1 MLKNIFSQINMAQRV
16 AQIISD
22 YLEQAALER
31 RYSEHSLRGYRHDLL
46 EFQTYL
52 EEQGV
57 GDPEKIEVN
66 LIRAYLSRLLRK
78 NKKSSVG
85 RKVAAIRACFQ
96 FALRKGW
103 IQENPAVHLRSPKTE
118 KHIPPFLSEGEAEH
132 LLQPDPDQAWLLQ
145 RDQAI
150 LELFYAS
157 GIRLSELA
165 GLSWADVDFS
175 IRMVRVKG
183 KGGRERVV
191 PLGRVALEALKAYR
205 AAVEE
210 AALRDSGFRLA
221 DREAIFLNRMGG
233 RLTDRTI
240 ARRLKKRVLAAGLSP
255 TISPH
260 ALRHSFATHLLNAG
274 ADLRVVQEL
283 LGHQSLSTTQKYT
296 HISLGHLLEVYKKAF
311 PRP

>member
-1 MLKNIFSQINMAQRV
+1 MAEQISK
-16 AQIISD
+16 IIHD

-31 RYSEHSLRGYRHDLL
+31 RYADHSLRGYRHDLL
-46 EFQTYL
+46 EFQAYL

-57 GDPEKIEVN
+57 RDPEKIEVN
-66 LIRAYLSRLLRK
+66 LIRAYLSRLLGK

-85 RKVAAIRACFQ
+85 RKVAAIRACFK
-96 FALRKGW
+96 FAQRKGW
-103 IQENPAVHLRSPKTE
+103 IQDSPAIHLRSPKTE
-118 KHIPPFLSEGEAEH
+118 KHIPPFLSEREAEH
-132 LLQPDPDQAWLLQ
+132 LLRSSPETDWLLK

-150 LELFYAS
+150 FELFYAS

-165 GLSWADVDFS
+165 GLSWADIDFS

-191 PLGRVALEALKAYR
+191 PLGRVAVEALKHYQKAVAEAEGEGVGFKEMDRR
-205 AAVEE
+205 A
-210 AALRDSGFRLA
+210 L
-221 DREAIFLNRMGG
+221 FLNRMGG
-233 RLTDRTI
+233 RMTDRTI

-255 TISPH
+255 AISPH

-283 LGHQSLSTTQKYT
+283 LGHKSLSTTQKYT

>member
-1 MLKNIFSQINMAQRV
+1 MAQEV
-16 AQIISD
+16 TQIISD
-22 YLEQAALER
+22 YLEQAGLER
-31 RYSEHSLRGYRHDLL
+31 RYSEHSLRAYRHDLL
-46 EFQTYL
+46 EFQAYL

-57 GDPEKIEVN
+57 RDPGKIELN

-85 RKVAAIRACFQ
+85 RKVAAIRACFK
-96 FALRKGW
+96 FAQRKGW
-103 IQENPAVHLRSPKTE
+103 IEESPAVHLRSPKAE
-118 KHIPPFLSEGEAEH
+118 RHIPPFLSEGEATH
-132 LLQPDPDQAWLLQ
+132 LLQPDPQPVWLLQ

-150 LELFYAS
+150 FELFYAS
-157 GIRLSELA
+157 GLRLSELA
-165 GLSWADVDFS
+165 GLRWSDVDFS
-175 IRMVRVKG
+175 IRLVRVQG

-210 AALRDSGFRLA
+210 ATLRDSSFTLT
-221 DREAIFLNRMGG
+221 DREAIFLNRRGG

-240 ARRLKKRVLAAGLSP
+240 ARRLKKRVLATGLSP
-255 TISPH
+255 AISPH